1 MTAVNASNTRAAD
14 GKISIRELAAALIV
28 FGIGVPLVFMFARVM
43 AEGEARRRETP
54 LRAMVGD
61 EAYAAL
67 TAGQK
72 TELHY
77 MGSGLTA
84 PDFELRD
91 QHGKLFRLSE
101 QRGKVVVLNFWSITC
116 APCVEEMPGLITLA
130 EVASRRNDMEVI
142 ALSSDK
148 NWSAVSP
155 LFPPGNHLRVVFDP
169 DRKIIKD
176 KFGSRLFPETWIID
190 KRGVIRMRIDG
201 PRDWGSALAVEAIE
215 SFL

>member
-1 MTAVNASNTRAAD
+1 VTTDRQITFSV
-14 GKISIRELAAALIV
+14 RELSAALIV
-28 FGIGVPLVFMFARVM
+28 LGIGVPLVFAFARAM
-43 AEGEARRRETP
+43 TEGEVRRRETP
-54 LRAMVGD
+54 LRAMLGD
-61 EAYAAL
+61 TSYEAL
-67 TAGQK
+67 SRGEK
-72 TELHY
+72 TGMHY
-77 MGSGLTA
+77 LGDGLLA
-84 PDFELRD
+84 PDFQLVD
-91 QHGKLFRLSE
+91 QQGKSFKLSE
-101 QRGKVVVLNFWSITC
+101 KRGKVVVLNFWSITC